1 MSVDDNTRHGSS
13 RAAGAAPTLSE
24 YIVAD
29 SNVPVDIIAAAFLAS
44 AFLKGITGLG
54 FSTICLALL
63 ASAVDLRLAI
73 PMVLIP
79 SLGSN
84 ILVMRQA
91 GHFRQTLIE
100 FRWLYIAALPGL
112 LLGLTVL
119 GSVRSSSSA
128 AVLGAVLIAYAIF
141 ALSNPAFTLSRKNIS
156 RLQVPV
162 GITTGIINGTTGSQV
177 MPVLPFL
184 LSAGLKPERLV
195 QAVNISF
202 TASSLVMMAGLA
214 YLDFLTLEVLLYSAL
229 GLIPVYLGIK
239 AGGALRKRLPERY
252 FRIGV
257 LLMLIGLGLNLLRTW
272 LDVVAA

>member
-1 MSVDDNTRHGSS
+1 MDH
-13 RAAGAAPTLSE
+13 SE
-24 YIVAD
+24 I
-29 SNVPVDIIAAAFLAS
+29 PIDIIAAAFLAA

-84 ILVMRQA
+84 VLVMRQA
-91 GHFRQTLIE
+91 GHFKQTLVE
-100 FRWLYIAALPGL
+100 FRWMYLAALPGL

-119 GSVRSSSSA
+119 GSAKSSSSA
-128 AVLGAVLIAYAIF
+128 AILGVVLITYALFALFNPAF
-141 ALSNPAFTLSRKNIS
+141 ALSPQSVS
-156 RLQVPV
+156 RLKVPV
-162 GITTGIINGTTGSQV
+162 GITTGLINGTTGSQV

-184 LSAGLKPERLV
+184 LSAGLSPERLV

-214 YLDFLTLEVLLYSAL
+214 YLDFLTLELLAFSAL
-229 GLIPVYLGIK
+229 GLLPVYVGIT
-239 AGGALRKRLPERY
+239 AGGALRRRLPEKA
-252 FRIGV
+252 FRVGV
-257 LLMLIGLGLNLLRTW
+257 LLMLIALGLNLLRSW
-272 LDVVAA
+272 I

>member
-1 MSVDDNTRHGSS
+1 MDH
-13 RAAGAAPTLSE
+13 SE
-24 YIVAD
+24 I
-29 SNVPVDIIAAAFLAS
+29 PIDIIAAAFLTA

-84 ILVMRQA
+84 VLVMRQA
-91 GHFRQTLIE
+91 GHFKQTLFE
-100 FRWLYIAALPGL
+100 FRWMYLAALPGL

-119 GSVRSSSSA
+119 GSVNSSSSA
-128 AVLGAVLIAYAIF
+128 AILGAVLITYALFALFNPAF
-141 ALSNPAFTLSRKNIS
+141 ALSPKSVS
-156 RLQVPV
+156 RLKVPV
-162 GITTGIINGTTGSQV
+162 GITTGLINGTTGSQV

-184 LSAGLKPERLV
+184 LSAGLSPERLV

-214 YLDFLTLEVLLYSAL
+214 YLDFLTLELLAFSAL
-229 GLIPVYLGIK
+229 GLLPVYVGIT
-239 AGGALRKRLPERY
+239 AGGALRRRLPEKA
-252 FRIGV
+252 FRVGV
-257 LLMLIGLGLNLLRTW
+257 LLMLIALGLNLLRGW
-272 LDVVAA
+272 I